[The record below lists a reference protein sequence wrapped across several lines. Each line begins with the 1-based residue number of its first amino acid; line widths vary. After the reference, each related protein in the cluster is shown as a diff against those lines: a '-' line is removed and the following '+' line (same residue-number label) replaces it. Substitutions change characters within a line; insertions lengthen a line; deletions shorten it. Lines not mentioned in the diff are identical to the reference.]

1 MSVLHKDSYECANSD
16 LDLFLV
22 PPTQTS
28 LETAKLV
35 EHQPIA
41 AITQSGPIEFNIIG
55 SDDDYMDL
63 SQTYLYLK
71 ARVKKNRNEDLDP
84 SHLVGPV
91 NLFLHSLFSQVD
103 ISLNGKKITPSV
115 NTYPYRCILETL
127 LNYGDE
133 AKKTHLTSSYF
144 YKDTAGKMDSL
155 TENQGFTKKR
165 SLNSKPFE
173 LYGRLHADICFQN
186 RYIINNVD
194 MNVKL
199 IRSSNNFCLMGD
211 NKFNYE
217 AHIDEAILYVRKV
230 KVSASVMLAHAMAL
244 EKTTIKYPIT
254 RVETVV
260 YSISSGATIQTFDN
274 ISSGVLPKRVVFAL
288 VDSDAANGNY
298 VKNCF
303 NFKHYNFSLVSL
315 TVDNQDVPQSPLV
328 LNFSENNFIS
338 AYYGMFGG

>member
-1 MSVLHKDSYECANSD
+1 
-16 LDLFLV
+16 
-22 PPTQTS
+22 
-28 LETAKLV
+28 
-35 EHQPIA
+35 
-41 AITQSGPIEFNIIG
+41 
-55 SDDDYMDL
+55 
-63 SQTYLYLK
+63 
-71 ARVKKNRNEDLDP
+71 
-84 SHLVGPV
+84 
-91 NLFLHSLFSQVD
+91 
-103 ISLNGKKITPSV
+103 
-115 NTYPYRCILETL
+115 
-127 LNYGDE
+127 
-133 AKKTHLTSSYF
+133 
-144 YKDTAGKMDSL
+144 MDSL

-165 SLNSKPFE
+165 SLNSKPFK

-186 RYIINNVD
+186 RFIINNID

-244 EKTTIKYPIT
+244 EKSTIKYPIT

-260 YSISSGATIQTFDN
+260 HSISSGATIQTFDN

-303 NFKHYNFSLVSL
+303 IFKHYNLSLVSL

-328 LNFSENNFIS
+328 LNFSENNFIR
-338 AYYGMFGG
+338 AYYGMFGGLDKGGLDWGNNITKEDFLNGYSIFVFDLSPDKCNDEHFNLIRKGNLRLKLTFKDATPHVINCYVYMEYDNMLEITKNINVIFDYTVQKFKHFRYL